1 MASPGT
7 PKPPTFRAIDAVMIF
22 LATVSV
28 TLVMI
33 DIFARDWLYAK
44 HAFTAIIIADGV
56 ITTIFLIDFIAESR
70 GESLKTILR
79 TRWFDIVG
87 LMPMAAFVA
96 IEAQVLNVP
105 VWAALT
111 SAVQLGGGAAATGNL
126 LRLFRFVRI
135 VRIVQAFS
143 RFLRA
148 ANMTFGETVMKRVF
162 DKYRRIIVMELTT
175 PIMIAGITVTQEV
188 VVRMKFLESAG
199 KALDEKRPEVHAAV
213 LEALNKN
220 KATQAFLTTAIAEK
234 VVADVEKAVM
244 DAVVD
249 TLTGPELNQLV
260 QQLVVEVMENFKE
273 QLKSPEGKAA
283 LKKLGEEPA
292 PTSVVAQAPIAQAKV

>member
-7 PKPPTFRAIDAVMIF
+7 LKQPTFRVIDAVMIL
-22 LATVSV
+22 LALVSV

-44 HAFTAIIIADGV
+44 HAFTGIIIADAI
-56 ITTIFLIDFIAESR
+56 ITSIFFIDFLVESR
-70 GESLKTILR
+70 GESLKTIFR

-96 IEAQVLNVP
+96 IEAQILGVGIWP
-105 VWAALT
+105 ALT
-111 SAVQLGGGAAATGNL
+111 SAVELGGGAAATGNL
-126 LRLFRFVRI
+126 LRVFRFVRI

-148 ANMTFGETVMKRVF
+148 TNMTLGEQMTKRLF

-175 PIMIAGITVTQEV
+175 PIMIAGITVTQEI

-199 KALDEKRPEVHAAV
+199 KALDSKRPEVHAAV
-213 LEALNKN
+213 LETLNKN
-220 KATQAFLTTAIAEK
+220 KATQSFLTTAIAER

-244 DAVVD
+244 DAVVE
-249 TLTGPELNQLV
+249 TLTGPELNALV
-260 QQLVVEVMENFKE
+260 QQLVVEVMDNFKE

-283 LKKLGEEPA
+283 LKRLGDADAAVPVKV
-292 PTSVVAQAPIAQAKV
+292 PIPVAGVKA